1 MVTREAEAQAP
12 PRRWVWAMRAATVV
26 AVAAVVA
33 ILLNDATEFDL
44 LAGLAAVAALFAAG
58 VVWMVFAPIGCA
70 RYRRYGTVLIA
81 PLAVVAG
88 LGAYSV
94 DAPDRVAWW
103 LSKSS
108 LTDAAHGNC
117 AGDGGWY
124 GVVRVRS
131 VLRDDGGCL
140 FRIGDGIGGLAYF
153 PPGGGPPL
161 GDRGAYEPVYTPYD
175 GDWYAFTVDLHGGH

>member
-1 MVTREAEAQAP
+1 MVTREAETQAP
-12 PRRWVWAMRAATVV
+12 PRRWVLAMRAATAV
-26 AVAAVVA
+26 AVAAVAV
-33 ILLNDATEFDL
+33 ILLNDATAFDL
-44 LAGLAAVAALFAAG
+44 LATLAAVAALCTAG
-58 VVWMVFAPIGCA
+58 AVWMVCAPIGCA
-70 RYRRYGTVLIA
+70 RYRRYGDVLIA
-81 PLAVVAG
+81 PLAVAAG
-88 LGAYSV
+88 LGASSV
-94 DAPDRVAWW
+94 EAPDRVAWW
-103 LSKSS
+103 LSATS
-108 LTDAAHGNC
+108 LTEAARGNC

-140 FRIGDGIGGLAYF
+140 FRIGDGVGGLAYF